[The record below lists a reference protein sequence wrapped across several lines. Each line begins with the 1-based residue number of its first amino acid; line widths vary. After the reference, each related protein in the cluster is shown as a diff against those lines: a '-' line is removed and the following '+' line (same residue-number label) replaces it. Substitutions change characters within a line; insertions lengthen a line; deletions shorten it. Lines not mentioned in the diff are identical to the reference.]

1 MTKETHK
8 RHPEHEHLTDDVP
21 TYLRLDP
28 PTLTSDMSSK
38 APASGL
44 SRSISHESNNH
55 EDNTEHFTPDP
66 PLESA
71 PSASRYVTS
80 ILDKEMKPERP
91 YEKVLWEMSTSEQQ
105 SVALISEIFQHTLS
119 SQDTECFSV
128 STPDTF
134 DGSSLEKLEMFEAQ
148 CRSVFLSNKRK
159 YSDPTRQAVFAG
171 SYLEGT
177 AFEWWKNELR
187 KPTNEFKQS
196 AHHFWDELQTHF

>member
-8 RHPEHEHLTDDVP
+8 RRPEHKRLTDDIP

-28 PTLTSDMSSK
+28 PTLTSNMSSK

-55 EDNTEHFTPDP
+55 EDNTKHFTPEL
-66 PLESA
+66 PLEPT

-80 ILDKEMKPERP
+80 ILDKETKPERP
-91 YEKVLWEMSTSEQQ
+91 YDKVLQDISTSEQQ
-105 SVALISEIFQHTLS
+105 LVTLISKIFQHTLS

-128 STPDTF
+128 SNLDKF
-134 DGSSLEKLEMFEAQ
+134 DGSSLEKLETFEAQ

-159 YSDPTRQAVFAG
+159 YSDPTCQAVFTG

-177 AFEWWKNELR
+177 AFEW
-187 KPTNEFKQS
+187 
-196 AHHFWDELQTHF
+196 